1 MSATLV
7 GKSLPKRSWVEEKIF
22 MGQSFSEYLASLV
35 TPFNIVAGLIVLAG
49 FVLAVQR
56 FTLGIGAT
64 TNLNDTNPW
73 GLWIGF
79 DVMTGVALAA
89 GGYTIATSVY
99 IFKLKEFQSIVRPAI
114 LTGFL
119 GYAFVVIGLCFDLG
133 RPWRLPYPMVVSA
146 GVTSVMF
153 LVGWHVALYLTC
165 QFVEFSPA
173 LFEWLGW
180 KRVRA
185 WAARLALGT
194 TVFGVMLSTLHQ
206 SALGGL
212 FLLAPTKL
220 HPLWWSPLIPL
231 FFFVSSI
238 MAGLSMVIVESTLS
252 QKFFAH
258 QVGADGHHKLDKL
271 TLSLGKAAAV
281 VAFTYFGIKTI
292 GFMHAQGYQYL
303 GTPMG
308 NWYLVEM
315 LGFVLLPCALFF
327 VGASSGRVGL
337 VRTGAVL
344 GVLGIV
350 LNRVNVSMIA
360 FNWQESER
368 YIPRWSEFVIT
379 LAIVT
384 LAVLTYRWIVNR
396 MPILYQHPDFDAE

>member
-220 HPLWWSPLIPL
+220 HPLWWSPLI
-231 FFFVSSI
+231 
-238 MAGLSMVIVESTLS
+238 
-252 QKFFAH
+252 
-258 QVGADGHHKLDKL
+258 
-271 TLSLGKAAAV
+271 
-281 VAFTYFGIKTI
+281 
-292 GFMHAQGYQYL
+292 
-303 GTPMG
+303 
-308 NWYLVEM
+308 
-315 LGFVLLPCALFF
+315 
-327 VGASSGRVGL
+327 
-337 VRTGAVL
+337 
-344 GVLGIV
+344 
-350 LNRVNVSMIA
+350 
-360 FNWQESER
+360 
-368 YIPRWSEFVIT
+368 
-379 LAIVT
+379 
-384 LAVLTYRWIVNR
+384 
-396 MPILYQHPDFDAE
+396 

>member
-1 MSATLV
+1 
-7 GKSLPKRSWVEEKIF
+7 
-22 MGQSFSEYLASLV
+22 
-35 TPFNIVAGLIVLAG
+35 
-49 FVLAVQR
+49 
-56 FTLGIGAT
+56 
-64 TNLNDTNPW
+64 
-73 GLWIGF
+73 
-79 DVMTGVALAA
+79 
-89 GGYTIATSVY
+89 
-99 IFKLKEFQSIVRPAI
+99 
-114 LTGFL
+114 
-119 GYAFVVIGLCFDLG
+119 
-133 RPWRLPYPMVVSA
+133 
-146 GVTSVMF
+146 
-153 LVGWHVALYLTC
+153 
-165 QFVEFSPA
+165 
-173 LFEWLGW
+173 
-180 KRVRA
+180 
-185 WAARLALGT
+185 
-194 TVFGVMLSTLHQ
+194 
-206 SALGGL
+206 
-212 FLLAPTKL
+212 
-220 HPLWWSPLIPL
+220 PLIPL

-252 QKFFAH
+252 HKFFAH